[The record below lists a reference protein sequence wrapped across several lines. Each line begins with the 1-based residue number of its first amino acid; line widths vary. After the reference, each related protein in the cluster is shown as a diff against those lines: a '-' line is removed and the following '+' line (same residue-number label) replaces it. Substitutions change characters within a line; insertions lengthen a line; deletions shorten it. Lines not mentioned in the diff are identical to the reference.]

1 MMFGGLSLML
11 LSGMDIGIDLGTATV
26 LVYVRGRGIV
36 IHEPSVVAI
45 DTSTRQVLA
54 VGSEARR
61 MIGRTPKNIVAIRP
75 LREGVIAD
83 YDVTELM
90 LKYFLRKICGRRRMF

>member
-36 IHEPSVVAI
+36 IHEPLLWLL
-45 DTSTRQVLA
+45 TLA
-54 VGSEARR
+54 P
-61 MIGRTPKNIVAIRP
+61 GR
-75 LREGVIAD
+75 
-83 YDVTELM
+83 
-90 LKYFLRKICGRRRMF
+90 C